1 MHLCKS
7 GKVVSYYLHI
17 IWLDASIPYLG
28 ISGCIFLDQC
38 CIHAHFAF
46 LLVLVFVE
54 IVLFVCICV
63 CLSMCACIHC
73 LCHVYLCVGWR
84 VVRVPALLVSVFVFA
99 VVFVFVFVFVFA
111 FVEIV
116 YYVPVRWLEGC
127 SGPRSL
133 SPTSTSPCGRPPAI
147 TDLLKTKTSRV

>member
-111 FVEIV
+111 FVE
-116 YYVPVRWLEGC
+116 LC
-127 SGPRSL
+127 
-133 SPTSTSPCGRPPAI
+133 TM
-147 TDLLKTKTSRV
+147 